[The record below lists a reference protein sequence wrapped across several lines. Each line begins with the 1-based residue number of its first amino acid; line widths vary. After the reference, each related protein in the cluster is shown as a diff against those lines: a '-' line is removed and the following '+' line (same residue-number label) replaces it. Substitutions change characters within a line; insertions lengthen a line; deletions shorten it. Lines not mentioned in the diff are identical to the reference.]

1 MVNKTLE
8 FLINKFKPEIQKRG
22 GTEIHGVSRTIMA
35 QTLGELGFKEGVEV
49 GVAQGWHAE
58 ILCKENPGVKL
69 HCVDVWDQIPGYKE
83 YEKTIDIFYKEAQE
97 NLAKFNAPL
106 IRKYSMDAVKDFADN
121 SLDFVYIDGAH
132 DFKNVAMDIC
142 EWSKKVKV
150 GGIVFGHDYK
160 RWKRHAGGSR
170 RYVVDVKDVV
180 DAYMYAHGIKP
191 WFVLTNDTRDPK
203 FGRDNPGWLFVRQ
216 DTDLI

>member
-1 MVNKTLE
+1 MNTTLE
-8 FLINKFKPEIQKRG
+8 YILNKFKPEIATRG
-22 GTEIHGVSRTIMA
+22 GTPIQNVSRTIMA

-58 ILCKENPGVKL
+58 ILCKENPGVRL
-69 HCVDVWDQIPGYKE
+69 HCVDVWDQIPGYRE
-83 YEKTIDIFYKEAQE
+83 YEKTIAVFYQEAL
-97 NLAKFNAPL
+97 NSLSNYNTNL
-106 IRKYSMDAVKDFADN
+106 IRRYSMDAAKDFKDN

-142 EWSKKVKV
+142 EWSKKVRV

-160 RWKRHAGGSR
+160 RGSR
-170 RYVVDVKDVV
+170 RYAVDVKDVV

-191 WFVLTNDTRDPK
+191 WFILTNDVRDPK
-203 FGRDNPGWLFVRQ
+203 FGRDNPGWMFVRQ
-216 DTDLI
+216 EGDLI